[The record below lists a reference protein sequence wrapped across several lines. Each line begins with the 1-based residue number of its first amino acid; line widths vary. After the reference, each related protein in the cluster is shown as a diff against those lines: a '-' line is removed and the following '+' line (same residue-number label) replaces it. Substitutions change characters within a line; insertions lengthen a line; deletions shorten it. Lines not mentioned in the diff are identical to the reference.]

1 MCSPLNV
8 VNAIWSET
16 LGGGAMQN
24 VYIVYT
30 MYSVQLY
37 SVQCTLCTVYI
48 VQCRAEWKAGG
59 RRILGRLGS
68 LLGWMQHDTAGS
80 AWRADDHQDS
90 DPRWLCW

>member
-16 LGGGAMQN
+16 LGGSAMQN
-24 VYIVYT
+24 MYIVYT
-30 MYSVQLY
+30 MYNVQ
-37 SVQCTLCTVYI
+37 VYN